1 MIRKPMDVLTQHP
14 VRRSKNQKKAF
25 RKDVTAY
32 LKGLGYSCRTE
43 EGSLGAQNLLAGDP
57 EKAEFLITAHY
68 DTGPKLLFPHLTVPC
83 ELPFFLLY
91 QLLFFAAILLLP
103 AAFAL
108 GIYGLTRNL
117 ILSYWLFLGLVL
129 LMFLGRLAGPAN
141 QRNANGNTSGVVT
154 VLSVAQSLPEA
165 LRHKVCFVFFDLKEV
180 CFLGSYAY
188 RCRHKAAV
196 QNQTVLNLDCM
207 GDGNEI
213 VFFPTKQVKRNK
225 NTMEML
231 DFLYGRYGKKALWTR
246 KRGFGFCPSDHNN
259 FPNGIGITALRR
271 CALGRY
277 LGRIHTNRD
286 VILDQT
292 NVNILRAALISLV
305 GRTAMEERK

>member
-1 MIRKPMDVLTQHP
+1 MINKPMDVLKEHP
-14 VRRSKNQKKAF
+14 VRRSKSQKRAF

-43 EGSLGAQNLLAGDP
+43 KAGFGVRNLLAGDP

-68 DTGPKLLFPHLTVPC
+68 DTGPRLLFPHLTVPC

-91 QLLFFAAILLLP
+91 QLLFFFATLLLP
-103 AAFAL
+103 AIFAL
-108 GIYGLTRNL
+108 VLYGLTRNL
-117 ILSYWLFLGLVL
+117 IFAYWLFFGLVL
-129 LMFLGRLAGPAN
+129 LMLLWRLAGPAN
-141 QRNANGNTSGVVT
+141 RHNANGNTSGVVT

-165 LRHKVCFVFFDLKEV
+165 LRHKVCYVFFDKKEV

-188 RCRHKAAV
+188 RKRHSSAV
-196 QNQTVLNLDCM
+196 LHQTVLNLDCV
-207 GDGNEI
+207 GNGNEI

-231 DFLYGRYGKKALWTR
+231 DSLYGRYGKKALWTR

-277 LGRIHTNRD
+277 LGPIHTNWD
-286 VILDQT
+286 VRLDQT